1 MKEIDAGKTCIV
13 EFEIS
18 LFCEKVIVCIAPST
32 DVLKEF
38 FNDLELSTADS
49 SKLGLSFGATH
60 KDGSYRRVIWLR
72 KWDITTFIH
81 EAYHLTKYV
90 LDYAGVECH
99 ETGAY
104 LIEFVCSETIKAL
117 PETKQL

>member
-1 MKEIDAGKTCIV
+1 MDDKLQSLI

-18 LFCEKVIVCIAPST
+18 LFCEKVLVCISSST
-32 DVLKEF
+32 DVLK
-38 FNDLELSTADS
+38 DLFPNLRLSEDDKP
-49 SKLGLSFGATH
+49 KLGLSFGAMH
-60 KDGSYRRVIWLR
+60 KDGSYRRVIWLK

-90 LDYAGVECH
+90 LDHAGIECH

-104 LIEFVCSETIKAL
+104 LMEFVCSETIKGL
-117 PETKQL
+117 PETKQT